1 MIKNMIHGVAIALAL
16 MAFPVSA
23 SAEAVIIVFDLDRAV
38 AMSKAGKSMAKQLET
53 QVNKVR
59 TEEEAT
65 VKKLQAEVNKLQEQQ
80 KLMAPEALQAKYG
93 ELQQKEIERRQ
104 SLGERTQGIQA
115 GGQKAAA
122 EIVKVAEQELSLIAK
137 ERKADIVLR
146 RDAVFF
152 ASPSINVTQ
161 ELVKRLDQKLSSV
174 KVTPVA
180 VKKGKK

>member
-1 MIKNMIHGVAIALAL
+1 MRGVMLAGAL
-16 MAFPVSA
+16 MAFPISA
-23 SAEAVIIVFDLDRAV
+23 SAESVIIVFDLDRAI
-38 AMSKAGKSMAKQLET
+38 AMSKAGKSMAKQLDT
-53 QVNKVR
+53 QVKKVR
-59 TEEEAT
+59 SDEEAT

-80 KLMAPEALQAKYG
+80 KLMAPEALQAKYS

-104 SLGERTQGIQA
+104 SLGTRTQAIQA

-122 EIVKVAEQELSLIAK
+122 EIVKVAERELSAIAK
-137 ERKADIVLR
+137 ERNADIVLR
-146 RDAVFF
+146 RDALFF

-161 ELVKRLDQKLSSV
+161 ELVKRLDKKISSV